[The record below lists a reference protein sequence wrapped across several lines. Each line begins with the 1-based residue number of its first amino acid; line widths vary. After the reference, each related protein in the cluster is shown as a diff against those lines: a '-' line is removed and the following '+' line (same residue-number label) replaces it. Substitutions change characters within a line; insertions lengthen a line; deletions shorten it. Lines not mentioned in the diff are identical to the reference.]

1 MASNALKALLGVL
14 AVAGYQNRE
23 KIGQLLKG
31 LTQDRQGQGSTG
43 QQEAGG
49 GLGDLL
55 GGLTGGGS
63 GGLGGLG
70 DLFGGSPTGGVL
82 TGGLGDLLK
91 QFEQNGQGEAAKS
104 WVETGPNT
112 EIGDRQLSEAL
123 GPEVLEDLSA
133 RTGLSTDEIL
143 SRLSRDL
150 PNAVDDLTPDG
161 ILPQNGERS
170 SDDRQ
175 VVSPPKTQII

>member
-1 MASNALKALLGVL
+1 MASTALKALLGVL

-23 KIGQLLKG
+23 KIGELLKG
-31 LTQDRQGQGSTG
+31 LTQSAQGDTPSS

-55 GGLTGGGS
+55 GGLTGGS

-70 DLFGGSPTGGVL
+70 GLLGGSSAGGVL
-82 TGGLGDLLK
+82 QGGLGDLLK

-112 EIGDRQLSEAL
+112 EIDDRQLSEAL

-133 RTGLSTDEIL
+133 RTGLSPDEIL

-150 PNAVDDLTPDG
+150 PRAVDDMTPDG
-161 ILPQNGERS
+161 VLPQHGDPS
-170 SDDRQ
+170 VGGRQ
-175 VVSPPKTQII
+175 AVSPPKTQII

>member
-1 MASNALKALLGVL
+1 MASTALKALLGVL

-23 KIGQLLKG
+23 KIGELLKG
-31 LTQDRQGQGSTG
+31 LTHNGQDQGTTG

-55 GGLTGGGS
+55 GGLTGGS

-70 DLFGGSPTGGVL
+70 GLLGGSSSGGVL
-82 TGGLGDLLK
+82 QGGLGDLLK
-91 QFEQNGQGEAAKS
+91 QFEENGHGEAARS
-104 WVETGPNT
+104 WVQAGPNS
-112 EIGDRQLSEAL
+112 EIDDRQLSEAL

-133 RTGLSTDEIL
+133 RTGLSPEEIL

-150 PNAVDDLTPDG
+150 PRAVDNLTPNG
-161 ILPQNGERS
+161 VLPQE
-170 SDDRQ
+170 DDPFEDRQ
-175 VVSPPKTQII
+175 VIPPPKTQII

>member
-1 MASNALKALLGVL
+1 MASTALKALLGVL

-23 KIGQLLKG
+23 KIGELLKG
-31 LTQDRQGQGSTG
+31 LTQNPQDPGPTG
-43 QQEAGG
+43 QQQAGG

-55 GGLTGGGS
+55 GGLTGSS

-70 DLFGGSPTGGVL
+70 SLLGGSSTGGLL

-91 QFEQNGQGEAAKS
+91 QFEQNGHGEAAKS
-104 WVETGPNT
+104 WVRTGPNS
-112 EIGDRQLSEAL
+112 EIDDTQLSEAL

-133 RTGLSTDEIL
+133 RTGLSSEEIL

-150 PNAVDDLTPDG
+150 PKAVDDLTPNG
-161 ILPQNGERS
+161 VLPQQN
-170 SDDRQ
+170 D
-175 VVSPPKTQII
+175 P